1 MSSLISAALD
11 NPATYF
17 SWGWLQIS
25 VGNLIVIVVMLVLFI
40 LALVLPFPGGH
51 HDGGE
56 GS

>member
-1 MSSLISAALD
+1 MPPLISAALD

-25 VGNLIVIVVMLVLFI
+25 VGNLVVILVMLVLFV

-51 HDGGE
+51 DEGGDG
-56 GS
+56 S